1 MQELYK
7 KFFDNELLT
16 ESTKAELEAAV
27 TTMLSEAV
35 AAAREEEATKVR
47 TELTEKFVS
56 DKEALI
62 EAIDTKTNEFLQTE
76 LAELQEDLA
85 KFRDLEK
92 DLNETKE
99 ALEAEYATKL
109 VEARAEMA
117 VTVKKDMEQLVDR
130 LDEFLEITLD
140 AEIKELK
147 EDIDAVKKLSFG
159 KAIFEAFETEFQ
171 HKYNK
176 EDATAL
182 ALAEAQA
189 QLKETSKIL
198 EGVNRELDSVKRDQ
212 KVTTLLESLQGSP
225 REIMAVILEKVSTDK
240 LEATYNKFIGR
251 VLHESVMSTSKVEQ
265 KTKSEKENVTTSV
278 LAEGK
283 DSSATGDDKVTTQVV
298 TGDTPILENES
309 EDSKVTETV
318 KRLDE
323 GQANRLRELAGIEL
337 QS

>member
-1 MQELYK
+1 MNMQELYK

-16 ESTKAELEAAV
+16 EDTKVQLEAAV
-27 TTMLSEAV
+27 NTMLSEAV

-62 EAIDTKTNEFLQTE
+62 EAIDTKTNEFLQAE

-92 DLNETKE
+92 ELNETKE
-99 ALEAEYATKL
+99 ALETQYASKL

-117 VTVKKDMEQLVDR
+117 NTVKKDMEQLVDR
-130 LDEFLEITLD
+130 LDEFLEIRLD

-147 EDIDAVKKLSFG
+147 EDIDTVKKLSFG
-159 KAIFEAFETEFQ
+159 KTIFEAFEAEFQ
-171 HKYNK
+171 KKYNN

-182 ALAEAQA
+182 ALTEAQA

-198 EGVNRELDSVKRDQ
+198 EGVNRELNSVKRDQ
-212 KVTTLLESLQGSP
+212 KVTALLESLQGSP
-225 REIMAVILEKVSTDK
+225 REIMSVILDKVSTEK
-240 LEATYNKFIGR
+240 LEETYNKFIGR
-251 VLHESVMSTSKVEQ
+251 VLHESVVSVGQ
-265 KTKSEKENVTTSV
+265 KTKSEKENVNTSV

-283 DSSATGDDKVTTQVV
+283 DSSATGDDKVITQVI

-309 EDSKVTETV
+309 EDSKVTTTV

-323 GQANRLRELAGIEL
+323 SQANRLRELAGIEL